1 MAKKSFQLF
10 LLEGKYSDQELLT
23 ELLEIWLLASA
34 IAFSKSKSKHNHI
47 AVAIFNRKLLKILI
61 LITKKLYSSY
71 ILKIIAYNLV
81 VMFSGSIPST

>member
-81 VMFSGSIPST
+81 VMFFGSIPST

>member
-61 LITKKLYSSY
+61 FNHEKTVLFLHF
-71 ILKIIAYNLV
+71 LR
-81 VMFSGSIPST
+81 